1 MEGQRM
7 RASYMVPLAALIAST
22 AQAGPLTYDQALREA
37 VANAPGAAAA
47 RAGIAAA
54 RADARAAGTLPD
66 PRLSFGLDN
75 FPVSGPPAYT
85 FNGDSMT
92 MARVGV
98 QQDMPNL
105 AKRHAAQAQARAA
118 ITSAE
123 ASQASRLRQIRL
135 GAGSAWI
142 DLAYAERRLRAI
154 DSTLRELRALP
165 AATRAAVASGAA
177 RPAQTLGADQA
188 IATLE
193 DRRDELVS
201 AVARARAMLTRW
213 TGAQAPEAVGDI
225 PALDLEPARLRIA
238 LDRHPDILSAD
249 AGVTRAQADVSAAR
263 AEKRPD
269 WGFEVAY
276 QRRDSR
282 YGDMVSA
289 GVSMTLP
296 LFARSRQ
303 DPRIAAR
310 QSAAAQADAERE
322 DARRELTANLE
333 AGLADHVMHHEQ
345 WMRARDT
352 LVPLARKRAELETAS
367 YSAGRAGLTDVIEAK
382 TALAD
387 AELTALDREAE
398 VARDAVRLTITFG
411 SDTQ

>member
-1 MEGQRM
+1 
-7 RASYMVPLAALIAST
+7 
-22 AQAGPLTYDQALREA
+22 
-37 VANAPGAAAA
+37 
-47 RAGIAAA
+47 
-54 RADARAAGTLPD
+54 
-66 PRLSFGLDN
+66 
-75 FPVSGPPAYT
+75 
-85 FNGDSMT
+85 

-142 DLAYAERRLRAI
+142 DLAYAERRLRAM

-165 AATRAAVASGAA
+165 AATRAAVASGSA

-213 TGAQAPEAVGDI
+213 TGAQAPEAAGDI

-249 AGVTRAQADVSAAR
+249 AGVSRAQADVSAAR

-345 WMRARDT
+345 WMRARDM

>member
-1 MEGQRM
+1 M
-7 RASYMVPLAALIAST
+7 RASYMVPLVALIAST

-47 RAGIAAA
+47 RAGIVAAG
-54 RADARAAGTLPD
+54 ADARAAGTLPD

-75 FPVSGPPAYT
+75 FPVSGPPAFT
-85 FNGDSMT
+85 FGGDNMT

-98 QQDMPNL
+98 QQDVPNL
-105 AKRHAAQAQARAA
+105 AKRHAAQAQARAT
-118 ITSAE
+118 ITTVE

-142 DLAYAERRLRAI
+142 DLAYAERRLGAM
-154 DSTLRELRALP
+154 DSTLRALRALP
-165 AATRAAVASGAA
+165 VAARTAAASGAA

-188 IATLE
+188 IAALE

-213 TGAQAPEAVGDI
+213 TGAQAPEAIGDI
-225 PALDLEPARLRIA
+225 PGLDFEPARLRIA

-249 AGVTRAQADVSAAR
+249 AGVSRAQADVSAAR

-276 QRRDSR
+276 QRRDPR

-310 QSAAAQADAERE
+310 QAAATQADAERE
-322 DARRELTANLE
+322 DARRELAANLE

-345 WMRARDT
+345 WMRARNT